1 MACQIRPRRKRS
13 LLRKRSIFARKNY
26 FYPDLP
32 KGYQISQ
39 FELPIV
45 EHGGESIHSAT
56 MTAMKNALELRE
68 RISRRMPEN
77 RSTQDLMAN
86 LPESI

>member
-1 MACQIRPRRKRS
+1 MR
-13 LLRKRSIFARKNY
+13 RSIFARKNY

-45 EHGGESIHSAT
+45 CGGAVDIVLEDA
-56 MTAMKNALELRE
+56 APNASKSPG
-68 RISRRMPEN
+68 RIWKRM
-77 RSTQDLMAN
+77 R
-86 LPESI
+86 